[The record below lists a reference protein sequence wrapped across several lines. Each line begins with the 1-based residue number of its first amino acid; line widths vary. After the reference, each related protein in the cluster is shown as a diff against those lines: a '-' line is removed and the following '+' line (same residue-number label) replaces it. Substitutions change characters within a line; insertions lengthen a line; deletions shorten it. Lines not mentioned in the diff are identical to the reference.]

1 MNNLVVDIEDKEVTK
16 ELEVLKQVST
26 KVVLTMFKKI
36 EKDYEN
42 IKEKE
47 KQEQEE
53 NMKQPEDSIEENNE
67 DEKKEKST
75 NIVSRIVEIN
85 KKTIKSIKDKLLRE

>member
-16 ELEVLKQVST
+16 ELEVLEQVST
-26 KVVLTMFKKI
+26 KIVITMFKKI

-53 NMKQPEDSIEENNE
+53 NLKQLEDSIEENNE
-67 DEKKEKST
+67 DEKKEKNNT
-75 NIVSRIVEIN
+75 IVSRIVEIN